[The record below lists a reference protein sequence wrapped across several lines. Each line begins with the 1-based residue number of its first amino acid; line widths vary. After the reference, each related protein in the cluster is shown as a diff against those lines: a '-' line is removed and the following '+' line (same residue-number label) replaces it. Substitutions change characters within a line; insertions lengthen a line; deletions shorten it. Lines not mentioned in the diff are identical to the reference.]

1 MPPHLTFVE
10 EMNPRPTLAS
20 SDQEIVDFV
29 SSWIDRLITDG
40 YEAAIALLDDSIEN
54 NRRKWTREDWEREL
68 ECYGDA
74 ASITPPLEVPE
85 LRTDVYRYNDGSGFA
100 VDYDLH
106 VNGRRSDHTLQ
117 FDFRVIGSGMHVAL
131 DDLHVL

>member
-1 MPPHLTFVE
+1 
-10 EMNPRPTLAS
+10 MNPRPTLAS

-40 YEAAIALLDDSIEN
+40 YETAIALLDDPIED
-54 NRRKWTREDWEREL
+54 NRRKWTKEEWDREL
-68 ECYGDA
+68 ECYG
-74 ASITPPLEVPE
+74 
-85 LRTDVYRYNDGSGFA
+85 VYRYNDGSGFA
-100 VDYDLH
+100 VDYDLS

-117 FDFRVIGSGMHVAL
+117 FDFRAIGSGMHVAL